1 MEFWITLAALIA
13 ILVLVWLIEYRYRRP
28 DQIVLR
34 ERKGV
39 VEENKKRWYP
49 RHTSLALPGNVY
61 AVQSQVDTEARGKL
75 GVRVVMDLAVA
86 PSRNHLHALVRA
98 GGWSSDVVVHATREL
113 ERRTHALI
121 REFAEQKDID
131 VLAPEVLK
139 KQLTKQVSE
148 MALLLGLE
156 LDNLHIQSIEP
167 LDKQITEAMQRR
179 EADRI
184 LEETEKAS
192 QQARVSAEKARIE
205 ADTEIADREHSLRLK
220 KLELLGKEQARE
232 AALAEARVREEQ
244 KRRLMQIETESRE
257 MELLKSHPEMILLSP
272 PLAQLAESSQQL
284 RNARTVVNLQ
294 GQDGSAVGFIQELL
308 QDVLKRLQKSETKES

>member
-1 MEFWITLAALIA
+1 MEVWVITGIGVAVLIA
-13 ILVLVWLIEYRYRRP
+13 VWFVEYRFRKP

-34 ERKGV
+34 ERKGS
-39 VEENKKRWYP
+39 VEENKSRWYP
-49 RHTSLALPGNVY
+49 RHTSLALPGSVY

-75 GVRVVMDLAVA
+75 GIRVVLDLAVA
-86 PSRNHLHALVRA
+86 PSRNHLQALVRA

-131 VLAPEVLK
+131 ALQPEVLK
-139 KQLTKQVSE
+139 KQLVKQVTD

-167 LDKQITEAMQRR
+167 LDKRITEAMQRR

-184 LEETEKAS
+184 LEETEKFS

-205 ADTEIADREHSLRLK
+205 AESDIADREHVLRLK
-220 KLELLGKEQARE
+220 KLELLGKEQAKE
-232 AALAEARVREEQ
+232 ATLAELRVREEQ
-244 KRRLMQIETESRE
+244 KRRLMQIDTETKE
-257 MELLKSHPEMILLSP
+257 MELLKNNPEMILLSP
-272 PLAQLAESSQQL
+272 QLAQLAESSQQL

-294 GQDGSAVGFIQELL
+294 GQDGSAVGFLNELI
-308 QDVLKRLQKSETKES
+308 QDVIKRLKNKET

>member
-1 MEFWITLAALIA
+1 
-13 ILVLVWLIEYRYRRP
+13 V
-28 DQIVLR
+28 
-34 ERKGV
+34 
-39 VEENKKRWYP
+39 
-49 RHTSLALPGNVY
+49 
-61 AVQSQVDTEARGKL
+61 
-75 GVRVVMDLAVA
+75 
-86 PSRNHLHALVRA
+86 
-98 GGWSSDVVVHATREL
+98 
-113 ERRTHALI
+113 
-121 REFAEQKDID
+121 EQKDID
-131 VLAPEVLK
+131 VLQPESLK

-156 LDNLHIQSIEP
+156 LDILHIQSIEP
-167 LDKQITEAMQRR
+167 LDKRMTEAMQRR

-205 ADTEIADREHSLRLK
+205 ADTEIADREHLLRLK

-244 KRRLMQIETESRE
+244 KRRRMQIETESRE

-272 PLAQLAESSQQL
+272 QLAQLAESSQQL

>member
-1 MEFWITLAALIA
+1 MEFWIIA
-13 ILVLVWLIEYRYRRP
+13 GIIIAVLVIVWLVEYRYRRP

-39 VEENKKRWYP
+39 VVENKKRWYP
-49 RHTSLALPGNVY
+49 RHTSLAFPGNVY

-75 GVRVVMDLAVA
+75 GIRVVMDLAVA
-86 PSRNHLHALVRA
+86 PSREHLHALVRA
-98 GGWSSDVVVHATREL
+98 GGWSQDVVVHATREL
-113 ERRTHALI
+113 ERRTHALV

-131 VLAPEVLK
+131 VLQPEILK
-139 KQLTKQVSE
+139 KQLMKQVTE
-148 MALLLGLE
+148 MALQLGLE

-167 LDKQITEAMQRR
+167 LDNRITEAMQRR

-205 ADTEIADREHSLRLK
+205 ADSEIVDREHTLRLK
-220 KLELLGKEQARE
+220 KLELQGNEQAKE
-232 AALAEARVREEQ
+232 ASLAEVRVREEQ
-244 KRRLMQIETESRE
+244 KRRLMQIDTESRE

-272 PLAQLAESSQQL
+272 QLAQLAESSQQL

-294 GQDGSAVGFIQELL
+294 GQDGSAVSFLQELI
-308 QDVLKRLQKSETKES
+308 QDVIKRLQQPEKKEK

>member
-1 MEFWITLAALIA
+1 MEVWIITGLVVAVLIA
-13 ILVLVWLIEYRYRRP
+13 VWLIEYRFRRP

-39 VEENKKRWYP
+39 VEENRNRWYP
-49 RHTSLALPGNVY
+49 RHTSLAFPGSVY

-75 GVRVVMDLAVA
+75 GIRVVLDLAVA
-86 PSRNHLHALVRA
+86 PSRDHLQALVRA
-98 GGWSSDVVVHATREL
+98 GGWSADVVVHATREL

-131 VLAPEVLK
+131 VLQPEVLK
-139 KQLTKQVSE
+139 KQLVKQVTD

-167 LDKQITEAMQRR
+167 LDKRITEAMQRR

-184 LEETEKAS
+184 LEETEKMS
-192 QQARVSAEKARIE
+192 QHARVSAEKARIE
-205 ADTEIADREHSLRLK
+205 AESEIADREHILRLK
-220 KLELLGKEQARE
+220 KLELLGREQAKE
-232 AALAEARVREEQ
+232 ATLAEVRVREEQ
-244 KRRLMQIETESRE
+244 KRRLLQIDTETKEI
-257 MELLKSHPEMILLSP
+257 ELLKNNPEMILLSP
-272 PLAQLAESSQQL
+272 QLAQLAEASQQL

-294 GQDGSAVGFIQELL
+294 GKDGSAVGFLNDLI
-308 QDVLKRLQKSETKES
+308 QDVIKRLQTKDK

>member
-1 MEFWITLAALIA
+1 MEFWIIIGALIA
-13 ILVLVWLIEYRYRRP
+13 ILILVWLIEYRYRRP

-113 ERRTHALI
+113 ERRTHAMI
-121 REFAEQKDID
+121 REFVEQKDID
-131 VLAPEVLK
+131 AIEPEVLK
-139 KQLTKQVSE
+139 KQLIKQISE
-148 MALLLGLE
+148 TALLLGLE

-167 LDKQITEAMQRR
+167 LDKRITEAIHMR
-179 EADRI
+179 EAKRV
-184 LEETEKAS
+184 LAKGQKA
-192 QQARVSAEKARIE
+192 
-205 ADTEIADREHSLRLK
+205 
-220 KLELLGKEQARE
+220 
-232 AALAEARVREEQ
+232 
-244 KRRLMQIETESRE
+244 
-257 MELLKSHPEMILLSP
+257 
-272 PLAQLAESSQQL
+272 
-284 RNARTVVNLQ
+284 
-294 GQDGSAVGFIQELL
+294 
-308 QDVLKRLQKSETKES
+308 